1 MGTIKIGRVRPV
13 YRGDYNIET
22 NYVVL
27 DRVRY
32 NGSVWECVA
41 DAPAGTSPQDNAW
54 TFWVEIGAK
63 GDKGDQGV
71 QGPQGEKGEQG
82 IQGIQGPEG
91 EKGDKGDKG
100 DTGDTGPTGPKGEKG
115 DQGIQGPQGV
125 QGPVGPQGEQGAK
138 GDTGD
143 PGEDGVSGIIES
155 VTAEVGDTVGTPA
168 VSVQLGGTTL
178 LRTIHL
184 SFSNLKGEKGDKGDT
199 GAQGEKGDK
208 GDTGEQG
215 PKGETGAQGPQ
226 GPQGVQGLPG
236 TTTWAGIT
244 DKPTSFTPAVHVHT
258 VDDVTS
264 LQDLL
269 DQKQPVGNYAA
280 SEHTHEISDVTGL
293 QSALDGK
300 QPTGSYLTTD
310 IAASTYLGISAKA
323 VSAGTADS
331 ATKAAQDSDGNAINT
346 TYLKIE
352 IAATSYV
359 GVAEQTF
366 TTEQQAQA
374 RANIGAIALEDVPQ
388 DDTAQ
393 SILLAFQQFN
403 TENGIQ

>member
-13 YRGDYNIET
+13 YKGDYSASAS
-22 NYVVL
+22 YVVL
-27 DRVRY
+27 DRVKY

-41 DAPAGTSPQDNAW
+41 DAPAGTAPQDNAS
-54 TFWVEIGAK
+54 TYWVQIGAK
-63 GDKGDQGV
+63 GDKGDTGAQGPKGDQGDQGIQGV
-71 QGPQGEKGEQG
+71 QGPE
-82 IQGIQGPEG
+82 GP
-91 EKGDKGDKG
+91 KGDKGDKG
-100 DTGDTGPTGPKGEKG
+100 DTGDTGPTGPKGDKG
-115 DQGIQGPQGV
+115 DQGIPGPQGI

-138 GDTGD
+138 GDTGE
-143 PGEDGVSGIIES
+143 PGEDGVSGVIDS
-155 VTAEVGDTVGTPA
+155 VTAEVGDTIGTPS
-168 VSVQLGGTTL
+168 VSVQLGGTPL

-184 SFSNLKGEKGDKGDT
+184 SFSNLKGEKGDT
-199 GAQGEKGDK
+199 GATGPQGDKGDK
-208 GDTGEQG
+208 GDTGDQG

-244 DKPTSFTPAVHVHT
+244 DKPSTFTPAVHTHT

-269 DQKQPVGNYAA
+269 DQKQPAGSYAA
-280 SEHTHEISDVTGL
+280 SVHTHEISAVTGL
-293 QSALDGK
+293 QTALDGK

-310 IAASTYLGISAKA
+310 VAETTYLGISANA
-323 VSAGTADS
+323 VS
-331 ATKAAQDSDGNAINT
+331 ATKATQDGNGNVIST
-346 TYLKIE
+346 T
-352 IAATSYV
+352 YV
-359 GVAEQTF
+359 GVTEQTF
-366 TTEQQAQA
+366 TSEQQSQA
-374 RANIGAIALEDVPQ
+374 RTNIGAIALSDVPQ